1 MTTKIKRHSHN
12 EEFGGYMEILIT
24 YILIINVFA
33 LFVSGYDKSAA
44 IHNRRRIPEKSLF
57 LLAVIGGSV
66 GIYASMFLFRHKT
79 RHISFMLGIPMIIAM
94 QLALVW
100 MFYLKNN

>member
-1 MTTKIKRHSHN
+1 
-12 EEFGGYMEILIT
+12 MEILIT

-33 LFVSGYDKSAA
+33 LCVSGYDKSAA
-44 IHNRRRIPEKSLF
+44 IHNRRRIPEKFLF

>member
-1 MTTKIKRHSHN
+1 
-12 EEFGGYMEILIT
+12 MEILIT

-44 IHNRRRIPEKSLF
+44 IHDRRRIPEKFLF